1 METTMIYFIIGLSI
15 FTVIRIII
23 IKVEDE
29 KDLNQ
34 KRKGL
39 IEDFK
44 KQKELQEQELK
55 LNIEKEKLQEKI
67 LDLKIRKS
75 VEEVIKE
82 NNIEFRGDKY

>member
-23 IKVEDE
+23 IKVED
-29 KDLNQ
+29 KKNLNQ

-55 LNIEKEKLQEKI
+55 LNLEKEKLQEKI

-82 NNIEFRGDKY
+82 NNIEFRGDK

>member
-23 IKVEDE
+23 IKVED
-29 KDLNQ
+29 KKNLNQ

-39 IEDFK
+39 IEYFK

-55 LNIEKEKLQEKI
+55 LNLEKEKLQEKI

-82 NNIEFRGDKY
+82 NNIEFRGDK

>member
-23 IKVEDE
+23 IKVED
-29 KDLNQ
+29 KKNLNQ
-34 KRKGL
+34 KREGL

-55 LNIEKEKLQEKI
+55 LNLEKEKLQEKI
-67 LDLKIRKS
+67 LDLKIRNS

-82 NNIEFRGDKY
+82 NNIEFRGDK

>member
-29 KDLNQ
+29 KNLNQ

-44 KQKELQEQELK
+44 IQKELQEQELK
-55 LNIEKEKLQEKI
+55 LNLEKEKLQEKI

-82 NNIEFRGDKY
+82 NNIEFRK

>member
-23 IKVEDE
+23 IKVED
-29 KDLNQ
+29 KKNLNQ
-34 KRKGL
+34 KRKDL

-55 LNIEKEKLQEKI
+55 LNLEKEKLQEKI

-82 NNIEFRGDKY
+82 NNIEFRGDK